1 MLEVRNFL
9 SEFHI
14 IISLR
19 YQMNKKLLHNVRI
32 VTMTSAVTLP
42 QLLLFIAEH
51 TLLIMLA
58 IAHYVRTAVV

>member
-1 MLEVRNFL
+1 
-9 SEFHI
+9 
-14 IISLR
+14 
-19 YQMNKKLLHNVRI
+19 MNKKLLHNVRI